1 VRIDAAYV
9 GRDQYFPGRSRL
21 LHPCSRRRVHRR
33 VVGLSPREFRA
44 YLIIGAL
51 PLPIIDTA
59 NRFTLSWVKCERSH
73 GYIEARTI
81 LRIRRS
87 RTTRITCIAGRAW
100 VTNQG
105 DLRDFILE
113 RGESVDATRGL
124 TIIRALE
131 PALSTS
137 RRRGSSRGS
146 KDSCGWLSL
155 TLRGSNNA
163 SPAVGA

>member
-1 VRIDAAYV
+1 
-9 GRDQYFPGRSRL
+9 
-21 LHPCSRRRVHRR
+21 VHRR

-124 TIIRALE
+124 TIITALE
-131 PALSTS
+131 PTVIDIEETS
-137 RRRGSSRGS
+137 AVSRLKGLLRMPIAAWIEQRIASGKRTSGSFRR
-146 KDSCGWLSL
+146 
-155 TLRGSNNA
+155 T
-163 SPAVGA
+163 SPVPYY